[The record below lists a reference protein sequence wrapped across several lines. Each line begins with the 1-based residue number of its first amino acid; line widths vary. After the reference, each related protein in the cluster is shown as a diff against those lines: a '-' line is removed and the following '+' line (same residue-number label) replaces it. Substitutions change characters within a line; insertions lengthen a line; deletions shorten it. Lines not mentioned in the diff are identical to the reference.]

1 MDVIA
6 ERAKTSKRTLY
17 ADFESKEKLYL
28 AVIELIRGLYLDK
41 LRSPAE
47 YAEDTSEALVQF
59 CGRFMELLLWT
70 PAIGMCRLAISE
82 AERFPEGSA
91 SFYDAIFTTA
101 HERLAGFLRER
112 LKLGPKASAEAADN
126 LIGRIAHPQ
135 LPRALFGLD
144 KVRDDWVDE
153 DTISADFDLKP
164 IRKAVAML
172 LNNGSS
178 DEAAPIST
186 RDAKPIVAVTG
197 CLFHLSRRH
206 VGCGRQNEGPAGGG
220 GHGRANPSIRRDRAG
235 NPAL

>member
-1 MDVIA
+1 MGRRGDELSEHILFTAKDVFLKLGFERASMDVIA

-17 ADFESKEKLYL
+17 AHFESKEKLYL
-28 AVIELIRGLYLDK
+28 AVIALIRGLYLDK

-101 HERLAGFLRER
+101 HERLASFLRER
-112 LKLGPKASAEAADN
+112 LKLGPKASAEAAND
-126 LIGRIAHPQ
+126 LIGRIAHPR
-135 LPRALFGLD
+135 LPRALFGVD
-144 KVRDDWVDE
+144 KVRDDWLEE
-153 DTISADFDLKP
+153 DKISADFDLKP

-172 LNNGSS
+172 LNHRSS
-178 DEAAPIST
+178 
-186 RDAKPIVAVTG
+186 
-197 CLFHLSRRH
+197 
-206 VGCGRQNEGPAGGG
+206 
-220 GHGRANPSIRRDRAG
+220 
-235 NPAL
+235 